1 MIQEGGDTSAANAMP
16 VPGPKVLA
24 LLIGEPWSLN
34 EVRARMVWIAAT
46 QAAQLEAV
54 QKEAKAA
61 KEATEAAEKA
71 AKEKAKAVEKA
82 KEATE
87 AAEKAAKE
95 QAKEAKRAA
104 ESALAEVM
112 QEKEMAISE
121 AKGKLTEV
129 EEKLTD
135 ADRHLQRLSLL
146 AKSKGAD
153 LSAVEARA
161 LTACSCLLLT
171 TFPSPLIASLTST
184 YYLGADPSVVELGKT
199 PDEFYCAITQVSS
212 SKV

>member
-54 QKEAKAA
+54 QKEAKA
-61 KEATEAAEKA
+61 
-71 AKEKAKAVEKA
+71 A